1 MVAAAPVAESD
12 SVTPLVRVRL
22 LGPFAIY
29 LGGKS
34 AGPWPRRSAKRL
46 LALVFLSPKRRIS
59 REAASDV
66 LFPDIAPRAA
76 ANALYNA
83 LSAARAVLSD
93 LGGPATALLVADH
106 TNIYISSRA
115 PVEVDLDTHEVS
127 IQAALGMEPGADRDT
142 RLTLALSEDG
152 TLLEDEPYAD
162 WSLRRRDGLELS
174 RQDARVA
181 LAHDRFMGYGR
192 SDACAVI
199 EAWEAVFSHDLASEE
214 AASALMATYASQGQ
228 RQLAARTYSRCLAG
242 LEELGLEPSAA
253 LERVYQRAKHQVA
266 DLAPLRPAPAL
277 SVTGNLP
284 TRLSSFVG
292 REKEQAEVCSLVRCS
307 SVVTV
312 VGPGG
317 SGKTRLALEV
327 AAHLVGEERLEA
339 SFVDLAPVSEA
350 AHVAAAFATAL
361 GVREAG
367 SGSLAEV
374 LAEALSGQDLL
385 VVVDNCEHV
394 IVAAAELAE
403 LLNRKCPRLRLL
415 ATAREPLSIE
425 GEQVYRL
432 GPMSLPPAGAA
443 SVQDLAGSDAV
454 QLFVE
459 RGRAHDSTLVLEA
472 PIAELVASICRRLDG
487 IPLAVELAAARLASM
502 SLAHLDDRLD
512 QRFRFLTGG
521 PRTALPRQRTLQAT
535 VDWSFELLAPPER
548 AVLDR
553 LSVFSGA
560 FELDAAEAICSD
572 EALETADV
580 ADALGS
586 LVNKSLVMAERSSG
600 SLRYSLLETIRQ
612 YGIERLRA
620 GDGSGRFR
628 TPFPIDSVH
637 RFRGFRTPFPVVSVH
652 LAGGGRVALA

>member
-1 MVAAAPVAESD
+1 M
-12 SVTPLVRVRL
+12 
-22 LGPFAIY
+22 
-29 LGGKS
+29 
-34 AGPWPRRSAKRL
+34 
-46 LALVFLSPKRRIS
+46 
-59 REAASDV
+59 
-66 LFPDIAPRAA
+66 
-76 ANALYNA
+76 
-83 LSAARAVLSD
+83 
-93 LGGPATALLVADH
+93 
-106 TNIYISSRA
+106 
-115 PVEVDLDTHEVS
+115 
-127 IQAALGMEPGADRDT
+127 
-142 RLTLALSEDG
+142 
-152 TLLEDEPYAD
+152 
-162 WSLRRRDGLELS
+162 
-174 RQDARVA
+174 
-181 LAHDRFMGYGR
+181 
-192 SDACAVI
+192 
-199 EAWEAVFSHDLASEE
+199 
-214 AASALMATYASQGQ
+214 
-228 RQLAARTYSRCLAG
+228 
-242 LEELGLEPSAA
+242 
-253 LERVYQRAKHQVA
+253 
-266 DLAPLRPAPAL
+266 
-277 SVTGNLP
+277 
-284 TRLSSFVG
+284 
-292 REKEQAEVCSLVRCS
+292 
-307 SVVTV
+307 
-312 VGPGG
+312 
-317 SGKTRLALEV
+317 
-327 AAHLVGEERLEA
+327 
-339 SFVDLAPVSEA
+339 
-350 AHVAAAFATAL
+350 
-361 GVREAG
+361 
-367 SGSLAEV
+367 

-385 VVVDNCEHV
+385 VVDNCGHV

-472 PIAELVASICRRLDG
+472 PTAELVASICRRLDG

-620 GDGSGRFR
+620 GGDGSGRFR